1 MVYYTGPELKIPMH
15 IIYALIYAICFV
27 IEIEILSNPNKKL
40 KYQPYMYGNRI
51 PLILMAILIIQ
62 TIINQK
68 YLISF
73 CFTILPMISIYYALM
88 VLISPTLRT
97 HVQERSMLILWL
109 MPSFLILYPYLQS
122 SSKPLFYFHIP
133 QNLIVWI
140 LCIWVAGFIAVLLYT
155 SLQHIHVRK
164 KILKDCIVVNDE
176 RVLQIWKQE
185 CSYTNKEK
193 IEFQLVVSNAAFSP
207 LTIGMY
213 DKYTYVVLPHT
224 NYSDQELHLIF
235 RHEILHICRKD
246 IGTKFYI
253 AFCNA
258 LCWYNP
264 FMWFA
269 MRKCSEDIELSCD
282 KAVLEQENNEM
293 RNVYANVILNNAQSE
308 IGYTSCLSTKAT
320 SLRYRLKNIVQHKS
334 KATASFLV
342 GICFVVLILSS
353 ATYTITYGEYNG
365 MDVVYNTSDITKFDV
380 ASFRK
385 GTFGIDNN
393 TYNIEILN
401 KYLEDATFH
410 DIGKNVVL
418 SDIDDTYRIHL
429 ESENLDIYIYFSEN
443 IIGVLRY
450 NDDNSVKYYYT
461 KEKID
466 ITKLREAMTIQ

>member
-27 IEIEILSNPNKKL
+27 IEIEILKNSKKL
-40 KYQPYMYGNRI
+40 KYQPYMYGSRI
-51 PLILMAILIIQ
+51 PLFLMTILILK

-73 CFTILPMISIYYALM
+73 CFTILPMISIYYTLM
-88 VLISPTLRT
+88 VLISPKLRK

-122 SSKPLFYFHIP
+122 SSKAMFYFHIP
-133 QNLIVWI
+133 LNLIIWI
-140 LCIWVAGFIAVLLYT
+140 ICIWIIGFITVLLYT

-164 KILKDCIVVNDE
+164 IILKDCMVVNDE
-176 RVLQIWKQE
+176 RVLHIWKQE
-185 CSYTNKEK
+185 WEHANKNK
-193 IEFQLVVSNAAFSP
+193 IIIPLVISSAISSP
-207 LTIGMY
+207 LTIGMFDRY
-213 DKYTYVVLPHT
+213 AYVVLPHT

-253 AFCNA
+253 TFCNA

-282 KAVLEQENNEM
+282 KAVLEQENDEI

-308 IGYTSCLSTKAT
+308 SGYTSCLSTKAT
-320 SLRYRLKNIVQHKS
+320 SLRYRLKNIVQHQN

-342 GICFVVLILSS
+342 GICFVVLIVSS
-353 ATYTITYGEYNG
+353 ASYTITYGEYNG
-365 MDVVYNTSDITKFDV
+365 MDVVYNTSDVTQFNV

-393 TYNIEILN
+393 TYDIEILS

-410 DIGKNVVL
+410 DIGKDVVL

-429 ESENLDIYIYFSEN
+429 ESENLDIYLYFSEN

-450 NDDNSVKYYYT
+450 NNDTSIKYYYT
-461 KEKID
+461 KDKID
-466 ITKLREAMTIQ
+466 VVKLREAMTIQ